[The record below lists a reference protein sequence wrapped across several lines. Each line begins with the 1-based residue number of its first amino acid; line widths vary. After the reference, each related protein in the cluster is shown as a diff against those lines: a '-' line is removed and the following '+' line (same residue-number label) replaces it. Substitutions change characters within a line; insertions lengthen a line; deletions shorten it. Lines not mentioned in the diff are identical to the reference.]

1 MESTYI
7 RMRRIIIKT
16 LLRLLNQWQDN
27 RRIHKRV
34 FITITHK
41 LSRTN
46 TQYVLKTYV
55 LIIEQLTRNQTQE
68 KSKSNKQK
76 KENLPCSLIH
86 NHREPYYYHCC
97 DLRWVIHS
105 KSFHIVRSTVTVETP
120 KTKWYK
126 DKNDED
132 DTMITN

>member
-41 LSRTN
+41 LSSTN
-46 TQYVLKTYV
+46 TQYVFKTSV
-55 LIIEQLTRNQTQE
+55 LIIKQLTRNQTQG
-68 KSKSNKQK
+68 KNKSNKQK
-76 KENLPCSLIH
+76 NTIYPAQWFIITGSHHTIISAMTSGGL
-86 NHREPYYYHCC
+86 
-97 DLRWVIHS
+97 
-105 KSFHIVRSTVTVETP
+105 STVRVSIVSSLQWLFKHQNRNETS
-120 KTKWYK
+120 TRMMR
-126 DKNDED
+126 
-132 DTMITN
+132 MIIW